1 MGHHGHRGH
10 GQEHE
15 RDGEH
20 GERADLGAQL
30 ARRRRP
36 ARGVQQRR
44 EEDEEDDLRLELE
57 GRQPRDQ
64 PDPEPEDD
72 EHDRVRDARA
82 VGQAHAERRRGQHQ
96 HHELDVAQGRHSRIR
111 PPVAAR
117 LTPPLGPEDHV
128 AGPAG
133 APLELVMYGDF
144 QCPYCSAAQPIVRR
158 VRERLGDR
166 LRFAFRHLPLP
177 ALHPDAQRAAEASES
192 AAAQGAF
199 WPMHDA
205 LYAQRGRLGLEDVL
219 RAADQAGVDP
229 ERVRADLE
237 GGDARRSGGARRGER
252 ARR

>member
-1 MGHHGHRGH
+1 MSSMSLKGGT
-10 GQEHE
+10 
-15 RDGEH
+15 
-20 GERADLGAQL
+20 LGS
-30 ARRRRP
+30 RP
-36 ARGVQQRR
+36 
-44 EEDEEDDLRLELE
+44 
-57 GRQPRDQ
+57 
-64 PDPEPEDD
+64 
-72 EHDRVRDARA
+72 
-82 VGQAHAERRRGQHQ
+82 
-96 HHELDVAQGRHSRIR
+96 S
-111 PPVAAR
+111 VAAR
-117 LTPPLGPEDHV
+117 LTPPLGSEDHV

-205 LYAQRGRLGLEDVL
+205 LYAQRGRLGLADVL
-219 RAADQAGVDP
+219 RAAAEAGVDP

-237 GGDARRSGGARRGER
+237 AGIHAARVERDVESARAGEVTGTPGFFANGVRVEGSFDAQSLLAALER
-252 ARR
+252 QD